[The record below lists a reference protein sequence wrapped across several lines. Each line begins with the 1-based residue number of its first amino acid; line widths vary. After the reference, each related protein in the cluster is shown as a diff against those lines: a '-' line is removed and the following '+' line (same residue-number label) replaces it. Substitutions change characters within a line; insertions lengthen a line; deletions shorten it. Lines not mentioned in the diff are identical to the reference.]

1 MNTSTSEP
9 VLARLALEDGTVFR
23 GRAFGACRQPLSI
36 PGEVVFNTAMCGYQ
50 EAITDPSY
58 AGQIL
63 TMTAT
68 MMGNYGVGDEDVESA
83 RPQIAG
89 FIVRELSRLH
99 SNYRAGADL
108 ASWLE
113 REGILAMEGVDTR
126 ALVRHLRTC
135 GAMRGIISCDT
146 SKTDAELVEM
156 AKESPEMTGRN
167 LALEVSPDEGFEWSG
182 DLGSWQPFAAV
193 ESGIDRPYRVLA
205 LDCGAKR
212 NIYRNLAARGCE
224 VRVVP
229 HQISAAE
236 IRAMKPDGLFISNGP
251 GDPAAVK
258 ETIATLREVAGE
270 FPTFG
275 ICLGNQLLALALGA
289 KTYKLK
295 FGHRGANQPV
305 RNLLTGRIEITSQ
318 NHGFCV
324 DEESLR
330 GVGCEMTHI
339 HLNDR
344 TLAGF
349 RHLTKPIFA
358 VQYHPEAS
366 PGPHDSSY
374 LFDCFVEMMRTG
386 LPVGAEAMGR
396 YQSGQKLARMS

>member
-1 MNTSTSEP
+1 MSASTSESRP
-9 VLARLALEDGTVFR
+9 ARLALEDGTVFY
-23 GRAFGACRQPLSI
+23 GRAFGACDQPLSI

-63 TMTAT
+63 TMTAP
-68 MMGNYGVGDEDVESA
+68 MMGNYGVGEEDVESA

-89 FIVRELSRLH
+89 FIVRELARRH
-99 SNYRAGADL
+99 SNYRANADL
-108 ASWLE
+108 STWLKNA
-113 REGILAMEGVDTR
+113 GILALEGIDTR
-126 ALVRHLRTC
+126 ALVRHLRTH
-135 GAMRGIISCDT
+135 GAMRGVISCDA
-146 SKTDAELVEM
+146 SKSDAQLIAL
-156 AKESPEMTGRN
+156 AKDSPEMTGQN
-167 LALEVSPDEGFEWSG
+167 LAMAVSPAAEFEWKG
-182 DLGSWQPFAAV
+182 DLGDWRPFAPMGDAGR
-193 ESGIDRPYRVLA
+193 SFRVLA

-212 NIYRNLAARGCE
+212 NIYRNLTARGC
-224 VRVVP
+224 VVKVVP
-229 HQISAAE
+229 HNVSAAQ
-236 IRAMKPDGLFISNGP
+236 IRAARPDGLFISNGP
-251 GDPAAVK
+251 GDPDAVK
-258 ETIATLREVAGE
+258 ETIAALKEVAGE
-270 FPTFG
+270 VPTFG

-330 GVGCEMTHI
+330 KAGCEMTHI

-349 RHLTKPIFA
+349 RHCAKPIFA

-386 LPVGAEAMGR
+386 KPVDAETMQR
-396 YQSGQKLARMS
+396 FQTGQKLARTS